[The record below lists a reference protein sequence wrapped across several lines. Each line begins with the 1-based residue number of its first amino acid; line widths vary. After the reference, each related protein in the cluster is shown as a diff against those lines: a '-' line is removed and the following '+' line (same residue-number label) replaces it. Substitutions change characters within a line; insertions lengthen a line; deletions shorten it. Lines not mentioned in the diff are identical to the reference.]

1 MSAPRLPD
9 RAAQF
14 TAPRAEGRRLSRQ
27 ETHDLGMIIKE
38 RAKVLRAHAAE
49 QAKACMADFEKKL
62 STIYSYD
69 QDEVWKRVTEEAMEV
84 VKKAQDQ
91 IEKQAAKKGIPRDLA
106 PQLLLGW
113 EGRGQMR
120 AASRRAELRRVA
132 KAECDAMLA
141 AATTKIER
149 QSLELRTQIVA
160 MALLTPEAS
169 IFLESMAP
177 VEEAM
182 HSIDFAAIETK
193 MIEQKNSRG
202 QGRLGY
208 GGLYDN

>member
-1 MSAPRLPD
+1 VPD
-9 RAAQF
+9 NKQQRQQLAV
-14 TAPRAEGRRLSRQ
+14 PSGRKLSRQ

-38 RAKVLRAHAAE
+38 RTKVLKAHAAE

-84 VKKAQDQ
+84 VKKAQEK
-91 IEKQAAKKGIPRDLA
+91 IEAQAAKKGIPKDLA
-106 PQLLLGW
+106 PQLQLGW
-113 EGRGQMR
+113 QGRGQMK
-120 AASRRAELRRVA
+120 AAERRNELRRVA
-132 KAECDAMLA
+132 KAEVDAMTA
-141 AATTKIER
+141 AAITRIEK
-149 QSLELRTQIVA
+149 QSLDLRTQVVA

-169 IFLESMAP
+169 MFLESLAP

-182 HSIDFAAIETK
+182 HELDFGKIETK
-193 MIEQKNSRG
+193 MMEQKNNLK
-202 QGRLGY
+202 RLGY

>member
-1 MSAPRLPD
+1 MTNKN
-9 RAAQF
+9 AQF
-14 TAPRAEGRRLSRQ
+14 SPPAKAEGRRLSRQ

-38 RAKVLRAHAAE
+38 RTKVLRAHAAE
-49 QAKACMADFEKKL
+49 QATACMADFERKL
-62 STIYSYD
+62 STIYHYD

-84 VKKAQDQ
+84 IKKAQEK
-91 IEKQAAKKGIPRDLA
+91 IEAQAAKKGIPKDLA

-113 EGRGQMR
+113 EGRGQMK
-120 AASRRAELRRVA
+120 AASRRNELRRVA
-132 KAECDAMLA
+132 KAEVEAMTA
-141 AATTKIER
+141 AAVTKIEK

-169 IFLESMAP
+169 IFLESLAP

-193 MIEQKNSRG
+193 LIQQKNAHR

-208 GGLYDN
+208 GGL

>member
-1 MSAPRLPD
+1 MTD
-9 RAAQF
+9 KQAQF
-14 TAPRAEGRRLSRQ
+14 APPAAAAGRRLSRQ

-38 RAKVLRAHAAE
+38 RTKVLRAHAAE
-49 QAKACMADFEKKL
+49 QAAACMADFEKKL

-84 VKKAQDQ
+84 IKKAQEK
-91 IEKQAAKKGIPRDLA
+91 IEAQAAKKGIPRDLA
-106 PQLLLGW
+106 PRLLLGW
-113 EGRGQMR
+113 EGRGQMK

-149 QSLELRTQIVA
+149 QSLALRTQVVS

-169 IFLESMAP
+169 IFLESLAP

-182 HSIDFAAIETK
+182 HAIDFAAIETK
-193 MIEQKNSRG
+193 MMEDKRRQQSG
-202 QGRLGY
+202 QRRLGY
-208 GGLYDN
+208 GGLHDE

>member
-1 MSAPRLPD
+1 MTD
-9 RAAQF
+9 RQAQF
-14 TAPRAEGRRLSRQ
+14 APPAKAEGRRLSRQ

-38 RAKVLRAHAAE
+38 RTKVLLAHAAE

-62 STIYSYD
+62 STIYHYD
-69 QDEVWKRVTEEAMEV
+69 QDDVWKRVTEDAMEV
-84 VKKAQDQ
+84 IKRAQEK
-91 IEKQAAKKGIPRDLA
+91 IEAQAAKKGIPRDLA

-113 EGRGQMR
+113 EGRGQMK

-141 AATTKIER
+141 AATTKIAK
-149 QSLELRTQIVA
+149 QSLDLRTQIVA

-169 IFLESMAP
+169 IFLESLAP

-182 HSIDFAAIETK
+182 HSIDFAEIETK
-193 MIEQKNSRG
+193 LIEQKNAQR

-208 GGLYDN
+208 GGLYG